1 MTNQNFFPLLLSSFI
16 ASFVVY
22 KCITKKN
29 DLIEQ
34 FGWNTTSPLTTKT
47 ELIGPDGN
55 TVCGGEQKNLT
66 YPTNPLVNPLF
77 VSPQTVKEGIKDL
90 QSGSKPQ
97 TQENY
102 QPGSGNGM
110 PFYTVNGTKDPYLTP
125 RFDPNGVASYVNYD
139 LPEQKNLANI
149 ASDPLTVAEYFEHGE
164 NKNGKKGS
172 SSVGAPA
179 PIIHTANSKDASSDN
194 PLPASNTMENNGV
207 PQNKDGFLIN
217 SERLMFSTAKSY
229 LQGQGCPIRG
239 DLPVTA
245 VAPVCDTRS
254 NIQFRPA
261 AGATP
266 QSSLR
271 TGAIGVI
278 AGAGGTSTFESTA
291 SLQSSAA
298 GGVSTAGFG
307 GVPFYPPEGSIGA
320 QAYNVGMSN
329 SISADAQSGTGPQG
343 TITNTMNYIT
353 PPNPSLTV

>member
-22 KCITKKN
+22 KCIAKKN

-66 YPTNPLVNPLF
+66 YPTNPLVSPLF
-77 VSPQTVKEGIKDL
+77 VSPETVKAGIKDL
-90 QSGSKPQ
+90 QSEPQ

-102 QPGSGNGM
+102 QPGGQNGM

-149 ASDPLTVAEYFEHGE
+149 ASDPLTVAEYFDG
-164 NKNGKKGS
+164 KGS
-172 SSVGAPA
+172 KVGEAA
-179 PIIHTANSKDASSDN
+179 PITHAANSKDASSDN
-194 PLPASNTMENNGV
+194 PLPSSNTMENNGV
-207 PQNKDGFLIN
+207 PKLNDGFLVN
-217 SERLMFSTAKSY
+217 NERLIFSTAKSY

-291 SLQSSAA
+291 ALQSSAA
-298 GGVSTAGFG
+298 GGVSTTGFG

-320 QAYNVGMSN
+320 QAYNVGMN
-329 SISADAQSGTGPQG
+329 NNISAKAQSANGGQG
-343 TITNTMNYIT
+343 TVNFVMSPDSTL
-353 PPNPSLTV
+353 PV

>member
-1 MTNQNFFPLLLSSFI
+1 MLRYAHARLPKCCPSLPLP
-16 ASFVVY
+16 
-22 KCITKKN
+22 
-29 DLIEQ
+29 
-34 FGWNTTSPLTTKT
+34 G
-47 ELIGPDGN
+47 
-55 TVCGGEQKNLT
+55 
-66 YPTNPLVNPLF
+66 PLF

-97 TQENY
+97 RQEDY
-102 QPGSGNGM
+102 QPGSSNGM
-110 PFYTVNGTKDPYLTP
+110 PFYTVNGTTDPYLTP

-149 ASDPLTVAEYFEHGE
+149 ASDPLTIAEYFEPD
-164 NKNGKKGS
+164 GKKSDKKG

-179 PIIHTANSKDASSDN
+179 PIIHAANSKDATSDN
-194 PLPASNTMENNGV
+194 PLPGSNTMENNGV
-207 PQNKDGFLIN
+207 PHNKDGFLIN
-217 SERLMFSTAKSY
+217 SERLIFSTAKSY

-298 GGVSTAGFG
+298 GGVSTTGFG

-353 PPNPSLTV
+353 PPNSTLAM

>member
-22 KCITKKN
+22 KCIAKKN

-34 FGWNTTSPLTTKT
+34 FGWNTTTPLTTKT
-47 ELIGPDGN
+47 ELIGPDGRA
-55 TVCGGEQKNLT
+55 VCGAEQKNLT

-77 VSPQTVKEGIKDL
+77 VSPQTVKAGIKDL
-90 QSGSKPQ
+90 QSEPQ

-102 QPGSGNGM
+102 QPSGNNGM
-110 PFYTVNGTKDPYLTP
+110 PFHTVNGTKDPYLTP

-149 ASDPLTVAEYFEHGE
+149 ASDPLTVAEYFEP
-164 NKNGKKGS
+164 GK
-172 SSVGAPA
+172 SVAAPA
-179 PIIHTANSKDASSDN
+179 PIVHANSKTAASDN
-194 PLPASNTMENNGV
+194 PLPSNNTMENNGV
-207 PQNKDGFLIN
+207 PKLNDGFLVN
-217 SERLMFSTAKSY
+217 NERLIFSTAKSY

-245 VAPVCDTRS
+245 VAPVCDTRT

-278 AGAGGTSTFESTA
+278 AGSGGTSTFESTA

-298 GGVSTAGFG
+298 GGVSTTGFG

-320 QAYNVGMSN
+320 QAYNVSMSN
-329 SISADAQSGTGPQG
+329 NISPKAQSANGGQG
-343 TITNTMNYIT
+343 TVNFVMSPDST
-353 PPNPSLTV
+353 LTV